1 MNPTFVQTV
10 IDKQGELMRIFNQEV
25 RAGSVKDVMDG
36 VPMAPDMAAFYKAIK
51 RIPAY
56 RRVIPYIAPS
66 GSSIRSDG
74 VCRVALAMP
83 EDVFIMAVIDY
94 APGAYGVISDTIKND
109 RYRKGTPDH
118 YKLISSD
125 MGRAVKNFTK
135 NVRPMSPMVALSRM
149 ADNTCHLITASY
161 NTSRKEL
168 GTKWEGIFGHSALK
182 SELIQAYRSGYQFMD
197 SGFRNLMDEMMQ
209 SYKEVNDSPLP
220 ATLDFVFIRFFGNGD
235 VDITIP
241 DTYKLYN
248 GSVYRNNGSIF
259 KGADCKS
266 EAEVPEW
273 LLNKVAALRMLSIH
287 DYIPGLGVKR
297 SEYAYLVERDINN
310 EAI

>member
-1 MNPTFVQTV
+1 MNETFVQTV
-10 IDKQGELMRIFNQEV
+10 IDKQSELTKILNTEV
-25 RAGSVKDVMDG
+25 RAGSVKDVVDG
-36 VPMAPDMAAFYKAIK
+36 IPMVPEMAAFYKAIK
-51 RIPAY
+51 RTPAY

-83 EDVFIMAVIDY
+83 EDVYIMAVIDY
-94 APGAYGVISDTIKND
+94 APGAYSVIASTIKND
-109 RYRKGTPDH
+109 RYRRNTPDH
-118 YKLISSD
+118 YRLTSSD

-135 NVRPMSPMVALSRM
+135 NIRPMSPVSVLERM
-149 ADNTCHLITASY
+149 SDNTYHLMTAAY
-161 NTSRKEL
+161 NTARREL
-168 GTKWEGIFGHSALK
+168 DTKWANITGHGSLK
-182 SELIQAYRSGYQFMD
+182 SELVQAYKSGYQFMD
-197 SGFRNLMDEMMQ
+197 SGFRKLMDDMMR

-220 ATLDFVFIRFFGNGD
+220 TTLDLVFIRFFGNGD

-241 DTYKLYN
+241 GTYKLYN
-248 GSVYRNNGSIF
+248 GSVYRNSLPVVE
-259 KGADCKS
+259 KVHSKS

-273 LLNKVAALRMLSIH
+273 LLNKVAALRMLATH
-287 DYIPGLGVKR
+287 EYIPGLGVKR